1 MKTIGFSQSDCANLS
16 TKKRVA
22 AIGRW
27 MPIHNGHKAFLVNLA
42 KSEEYEKLIIMIGS
56 CYAGGD
62 IRYCITATEREKM
75 LRAIMRRENV
85 PDKKYEIVPVPD
97 MSTFDEWIMNV
108 LEVCKKHK
116 VTHFCTGNK
125 EDILD
130 VLESRN
136 EPLNMELINPEEN
149 TEFPY
154 HATDIRNMII
164 SGEYEKLQELIPEE
178 TKPILFRYTF
188 KEILAASQNRGLNF
202 IEGRQTVD
210 MILLLRDINDG
221 KVYVLLGNRPENKKD
236 FPGALA
242 LPGGGINLFETAS
255 NAAIRKFYDETGIK
269 IQMLD
274 NALEPAIV
282 KFKDIPNSS
291 LQQMCMIGI
300 YGTEDKALN
309 GTKGGSSQC
318 FAILAEGD
326 LEEYKKILRQSHG
339 LKNVKFYTVEDV
351 LTKTLAYQHNDMLKK
366 AINALEAYPNLVK
379 EIGKKEE

>member
-1 MKTIGFSQSDCANLS
+1 MKATDLSQNNCTVLS
-16 TKKRVA
+16 TKKCVA

-42 KSEEYEKLIIMIGS
+42 KNEEYEKLVIMIGS

-85 PDKKYEIVPVPD
+85 PEEKYEIVPVPD
-97 MSTFDEWIMNV
+97 MPTFDEWILNV
-108 LEVCKKHK
+108 LEVCKNHE

-164 SGEYEKLQELIPEE
+164 NGEYEKLQELIPEE

-202 IEGRQTVD
+202 IEGRQAVD

-221 KVYVLLGNRPENKKD
+221 KVYVLLGNRPDTKKD

-269 IQMLD
+269 IKMLD
-274 NALEPAIV
+274 NSLEPAIV
-282 KFKDIPNSS
+282 KFEGIPN

-300 YGTEDKALN
+300 YGTEDKSLN

-326 LEEYKKILRQSHG
+326 KKHYEKLLKESHG
-339 LKNVKFYTVEDV
+339 LKKVKFYNVEEAG
-351 LTKTLAYQHNDMLKK
+351 LQKLAYQHNDMLKK
-366 AINALEAYPNLVK
+366 AINALEAYPNLMQQISH
-379 EIGKKEE
+379 E

>member
-1 MKTIGFSQSDCANLS
+1 MKATDLSQ
-16 TKKRVA
+16 KKCVA

-42 KSEEYEKLIIMIGS
+42 KNEDYEKLVIMIGS

-85 PDKKYEIVPVPD
+85 PDEKYEIVPVPD
-97 MSTFDEWIMNV
+97 MPTFDEWILNV
-108 LEVCKKHK
+108 LKVCKKHG

-136 EPLNMELINPEEN
+136 ESLNMELINPEDGSD
-149 TEFPY
+149 FPY

-164 SGEYEKLQELIPEE
+164 NGEYEKLQKLIPEE

-221 KVYVLLGNRPENKKD
+221 KVYVLLGNRPDNKKD
-236 FPGALA
+236 FPGVLA
-242 LPGGGINLFETAS
+242 LPGGGINLFETAL

-269 IQMLD
+269 IKMLD
-274 NALEPAIV
+274 NSLEPAIV
-282 KFKDIPNSS
+282 KFEDIPNSS

-300 YGTEDKALN
+300 YGTKDESLN

-326 LEEYKKILRQSHG
+326 LKHYEKLLKESHG
-339 LKNVKFYTVEDV
+339 LKKVKFYDVEEASSQ
-351 LTKTLAYQHNDMLKK
+351 KLAYQHNDMLKK
-366 AINALEAYPNLVK
+366 AINALEAYPNLIE
-379 EIGKKEE
+379 EIVHQ